1 MPNERLQAIERGI
14 LAVME
19 NSDQIMELLVSHDR
33 QLQTLA
39 DITTGHGQ
47 QMQVLT
53 DLTTRHNQQ
62 MQVMMDLTTRHSQEM
77 TLLAELAINHD
88 QVIRELQESNQELR
102 ASNARQERLFDYLLW
117 RDGQRGK
124 PGAE

>member
-1 MPNERLQAIERGI
+1 MSEERLQAIERGI
-14 LAVME
+14 VAVME

-53 DLTTRHNQQ
+53 NLTTGHSQQ
-62 MQVMMDLTTRHSQEM
+62 MQGLTDLVARHSQEM
-77 TLLAELAINHD
+77 ALLTELAVNHD

-102 ASNARQERLFDYLLW
+102 ASNARQERLFDYLLR
-117 RDGQRGK
+117 RDGQRGE
-124 PGAE
+124 PGEE